1 MSGSNT
7 DGHGGDYTERVLGA
21 ADGVMEEMAKL
32 ATWIPGG
39 HFQILT
45 REAIRRGQ
53 GLRAEDIAAE
63 VLNAEAQRL
72 WQAEI
77 DAGANPW

>member
-1 MSGSNT
+1 MSGANA
-7 DGHGGDYTERVLGA
+7 DGHGGHYTERVLGA
-21 ADGVMEEMAKL
+21 ADGVMEQMAKL
-32 ATWIPGG
+32 AIWIPGG
-39 HFQILT
+39 HFQALA

-63 VLNAEAQRL
+63 ALNAEAQRL

-77 DAGANPW
+77 DSGECPW